1 MDRRRRLD
9 LVRHLSAE
17 GPTGHPGGCSARGK
31 AIFRR
36 GSEYDRLVCAGSAK
50 NGEGLVTRFFMMAAL
65 LAIAAPAAANMAD
78 QAHRSKVGGI
88 DLITYHSNVKDVVV
102 ILGVLPAGDAMA
114 ESGNIAIPTLSGM
127 MLDRG
132 TKLLDKFSISE
143 KLDNVGAEI
152 SFAVGVQS
160 LEIRAKCL
168 RKDLPLIID
177 TMAAEL
183 RTPAMLAGEF
193 SKAME
198 QFVGELEASMQDSS
212 ALASD
217 AFGRALFPEG
227 HPNRPHTLKEYIAA
241 AKTANLEDLK
251 AFQAKYYGPAHMTL
265 VVVGDV
271 TDADTQAD
279 IAKAFSGWAGGQDY
293 LRTAKPAAA
302 ATASVITVP
311 LADKPSVTVLF
322 GQSSGLRY
330 SDPDNLA
337 LRLGTAIL
345 GRGFTG
351 RLMSTVRDKEGL
363 TYNIGASMSEDSIVD
378 GSWEISASFAPAL
391 LQKGI
396 ASTRRELE
404 RWWKDGVTEQE
415 LAARKQGLIG
425 GYLVGLSTTAGLAGT
440 ILTDLQRGYEVSRVA
455 EYPDAVKALTRDE
468 VNNAIKK
475 HLNPGVMVTV
485 EAGSV
490 AAAQALPK

>member
-65 LAIAAPAAANMAD
+65 LAMAGPASANMAD
-78 QAHRSKVGGI
+78 QAHRSKVDGI
-88 DLITYHSNVKDVVV
+88 DLITYRSNVKDVV
-102 ILGVLPAGDAMA
+102 IIMGVLPAGDAMV

-132 TKLLDKFSISE
+132 TKSLDKFSISE

-168 RKDLPLIID
+168 KKDLPLIID

-183 RTPAMLAGEF
+183 RTPALLAAEF
-193 SKAME
+193 NKAKE
-198 QFVGELEASMQDSS
+198 QFIGELQASLQNSS
-212 ALASD
+212 ALASESFD
-217 AFGRALFPEG
+217 RAVFPEG
-227 HPNRPHTLKEYIAA
+227 HPNHPYTLKEYIAA
-241 AKTANLEDLK
+241 AKTANLEELK

-265 VVVGDV
+265 VDAGDV
-271 TDADTQAD
+271 ADADTQAD
-279 IAKAFSGWAGGQDY
+279 VAKAFSGWSGGQDY
-293 LRTAKPAAA
+293 LRAAKPAAA
-302 ATASVITVP
+302 AAATEITVP
-311 LADKPSVTVLF
+311 LADKPSVNVLI
-322 GQSSGLRY
+322 GQASGLRY
-330 SDPDNLA
+330 GDPDGLA
-337 LRLGTAIL
+337 LHVGTAIL

-363 TYNIGASMSEDSIVD
+363 TYNIGASMGDDSIVD
-378 GSWEISASFAPAL
+378 GVWEVSASFAPTL
-391 LQKGI
+391 LSKGVE
-396 ASTRRELE
+396 STRREVAK
-404 RWWKDGVTEQE
+404 WWKDGVTEQE
-415 LAARKQGLIG
+415 LASRKQGVIG
-425 GYLVGLSTTAGLAGT
+425 GDFVSLSKTQGLAET
-440 ILTDLQRGYEVSRVA
+440 ILA
-455 EYPDAVKALTRDE
+455 
-468 VNNAIKK
+468 
-475 HLNPGVMVTV
+475 
-485 EAGSV
+485 
-490 AAAQALPK
+490 